1 MEVQMEQEFF
11 FESSGAPLVGRLHV
25 PNDKARGA
33 VVLTGPLTSV
43 KEQASGAYARAL
55 AQRGYFALAFD
66 HRYFGESGGEPRQ
79 FENPI
84 AKIEDIGAA
93 ANALRQDAR
102 TKDQQIFAVGVCAG
116 GGYMA
121 RAVAKGNGFLAFA
134 GVAGYYGEATPE
146 SNAANQARIAR
157 GQAAE
162 KWWRESHVAET
173 IPAVAP
179 DNGDVA
185 MPLRE
190 AYEFYGTPRGAVPNY
205 VNGYA
210 VQSLAYTVPFDSIGA
225 ASEIRVPTLM
235 VHSEHAL
242 SPPLAR
248 KFYSDLKVVRREL
261 WLESKGQIDFYDDP
275 TLIGTAA
282 DAIADWFA
290 RAAR

>member
-1 MEVQMEQEFF
+1 MEQEFI
-11 FESSGAPLVGRLHV
+11 FESSGARMVGRLHL
-25 PNDKARGA
+25 PSGNSRGA

-43 KEQASGAYARAL
+43 KEQAAGAYARAL
-55 AQRGYFALAFD
+55 AQRGYAALAFD

-84 AKIEDIGAA
+84 AKIDDIGAA
-93 ANALRQDAR
+93 ANALRRDAR
-102 TKDQQIFAVGVCAG
+102 TRGQPVFAVGVCAG

-121 RAVAKGNGFLAFA
+121 RAVANGNGFLAFA
-134 GVAGYYGEATPE
+134 GVAGYYSEATPE
-146 SNAANQARIAR
+146 SIAANQPRIAR

-162 KWWRESHVAET
+162 KRWRESHVAET
-173 IPAVAP
+173 IPAVSA
-179 DNGDVA
+179 DDKDVA

-210 VQSLAYTVPFDSIGA
+210 VQSFAYTIPFDAVGA
-225 ASEIRVPTLM
+225 ARDIKIPTLM

-248 KFYSDLKVVRREL
+248 KFFAGLAGPHDQL
-261 WLESKGQIDFYDDP
+261 WLNSKGQIDFYDDP
-275 TLIGTAA
+275 ILIGAA
-282 DAIADWFA
+282 TDAISAWFE
-290 RAAR
+290 RAPR